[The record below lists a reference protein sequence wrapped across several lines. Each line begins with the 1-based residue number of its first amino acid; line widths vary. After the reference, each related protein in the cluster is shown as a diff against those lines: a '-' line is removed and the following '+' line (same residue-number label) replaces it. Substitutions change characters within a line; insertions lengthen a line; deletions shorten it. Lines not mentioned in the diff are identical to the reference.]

1 MTNGSPVLYENP
13 LIVVAALSRNGL
25 SIDDSFLYAFLVD
38 SCLRR
43 MRAGLEYRDK
53 NGMYTILKQS
63 DIAMY
68 LGKSERTIHLRFKN
82 LKKHGL
88 IEIKQRGL
96 GLPARIYLKCEVIGN
111 AV

>member
-13 LIVVAALSRNGL
+13 LIVTAALSRSGL
-25 SIDDSFLYAFLVD
+25 SLEDSFLYAFLVD
-38 SCLRR
+38 SCLKR
-43 MRAGLEYRDK
+43 MRSGLEYRDK
-53 NGMYTILKQS
+53 NGMYTIFKQS